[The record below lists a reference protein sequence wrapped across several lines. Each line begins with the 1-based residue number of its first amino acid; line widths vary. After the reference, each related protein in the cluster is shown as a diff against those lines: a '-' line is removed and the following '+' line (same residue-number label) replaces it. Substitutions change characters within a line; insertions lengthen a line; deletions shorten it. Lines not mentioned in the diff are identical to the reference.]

1 MDKKLGIIERSSSF
15 IARWFCSCDHK
26 TIGLLYLGF
35 ALFAGLVGTTLS
47 LLIRM
52 ELSLQ
57 GKGLLDGNGQLY
69 NGVSFNSVFAIGL

>member
-1 MDKKLGIIERSSSF
+1 
-15 IARWFCSCDHK
+15 
-26 TIGLLYLGF
+26 LGF

-69 NGVSFNSVFAIGL
+69 NGVSFNWVFAIGLSSL